1 MSCKALAIVE
11 QELQKLHDNARDS
24 KDSSHLLMTAHSIG
38 VLQLIRE
45 RIKSEVPDATRIDE
59 TLP

>member
-1 MSCKALAIVE
+1 MTALQIIE

-38 VLQLIRE
+38 VVQLIRE
-45 RIKSEVPDATRIDE
+45 RIINEVSE
-59 TLP
+59 

>member
-1 MSCKALAIVE
+1 MTALQIIE

-45 RIKSEVPDATRIDE
+45 RIKSEISYDTRIDE